1 MTITPA
7 QLRRYRL
14 ARHHLLAPAD
24 SPVAAAG
31 AILGAQAQVAVAG
44 ALQLAVRCGG
54 TVEAVEQALW
64 RTRSLVK
71 VWTVRGTVHYLPAE
85 LWSCFAAALRDDG
98 ERQLAAWMRRAEVDP
113 ARVEAVIAA
122 LVDSLAD
129 GPLERGALADAVVAR
144 LDESWRWLIE
154 HSWGGLVRVAVR
166 RGQVCFG
173 PPNGQRVTF
182 VLAEQWLGP
191 FTLPDES
198 TARRELLRR
207 YLRAYGPATARD
219 FACWTGGQAAAAK
232 AAFAALADELL
243 EVTVDG
249 QRLSLLAADAGELQ
263 RAEEALPVRL
273 LPHFDPL
280 LLGHRERD
288 WIIDPAQLRQVSR
301 AAGWIAPVLLVD
313 GRVAATWGYER
324 RADRLSVTLEPLGD
338 LPRPAV
344 RAAEAE
350 AERLAAA
357 MGLAAEVGVDGA

>member
-14 ARHHLLAPAD
+14 ERHHLLSPAA
-24 SPVAAAG
+24 SLTAAAG
-31 AILGAQAQVAVAG
+31 DLLGAQAQVAVAG
-44 ALQLAVRCGG
+44 SLQLAVRCGG

-64 RTRSLVK
+64 RERSLVK
-71 VWTVRGTVHYLPAE
+71 AWTARGTLHYLPRE
-85 LWSCFAAALRDDG
+85 LWPPVASALRADG
-98 ERQLAAWMRRAEVDP
+98 ERQLAAWMKRAEVDP
-113 ARVEAVIAA
+113 VRVEAVIAA
-122 LVDSLAD
+122 LVDSLRG
-129 GPLERGALADAVVAR
+129 GPLEREALADAVVAR

-182 VLAEQWLGP
+182 VQAEQWLGP
-191 FTLPDES
+191 FTLPDEA

-207 YLRAYGPATARD
+207 YLHAYGPATPRD
-219 FACWTGGQAAAAK
+219 FAFWTGGQVSEAK
-232 AAFAALADELL
+232 ATFAELAGELA

-249 QRLSLLAADAGELQ
+249 RRLNLLAADLDELQ
-263 RAEEALPVRL
+263 RAVEPLPVRL

-280 LLGHRERD
+280 LMGHRERD
-288 WIIDPAQLRQVSR
+288 WILDPAHLRRVSR

-313 GRVAATWGYER
+313 GRVAATWRYER
-324 RADRLSVTLEPLGD
+324 RADRLNVTLEPLAD
-338 LPRPAV
+338 LPRAVV

-357 MGLAAEVGVDGA
+357 MGLAAEVGVEEA